1 MAIQILASVLIALGV
16 CLLWLSVKSLFASGW
31 FLKWLRGMF
40 GFLALVL
47 AVGGTV
53 FAFDLFSYSKSKE
66 GEVLATL
73 KFSENA
79 SQDFDVEFITAKDGA
94 QLYNLKGDLWQ
105 LDVRLIRTLELLGD
119 ELPSY
124 KIERLS
130 GRYLSLEEEKGLERS
145 VYGFVDSPVVDTWP
159 WLVRQDWMRVI
170 QASQG
175 SAAYMPMTD
184 GAIFQVSLT
193 HQGLK
198 AMPLNNQAKDASES
212 W

>member
-1 MAIQILASVLIALGV
+1 MAIQILASVLIALGLF
-16 CLLWLSVKSLFASGW
+16 LLWVATKSLFASGW

-53 FAFDLFSYSKSKE
+53 FALDLFSYSKSKE

-73 KFSENA
+73 KFNKNA
-79 SQDFDVEFITAKDGA
+79 SQDFDVEFITTKNGAK
-94 QLYNLKGDLWQ
+94 LYNLKGDLWQ
-105 LDVRLIRTLELLGD
+105 LDVRLIRTLELLGS

-145 VYGFVDSPVVDTWP
+145 VYGFVDSPVDTWP
-159 WLVRQDWMRVI
+159 WLVKQSWMKII

-175 SAAYMPMTD
+175 SAAYMPMTN

-198 AMPLNNQAKDASES
+198 AIPLNSQAKEASGA

>member
-16 CLLWLSVKSLFASGW
+16 CLLWVATKSLFASGW
-31 FLKWLRGMF
+31 FLKWLRGML
-40 GFLALVL
+40 GFLALVM

-53 FAFDLFSYSKSKE
+53 FALDLFSYSKSKE

-73 KFSENA
+73 KFNKNA
-79 SQDFDVEFITAKDGA
+79 AQDFDVEFITAKNGA
-94 QLYNLKGDLWQ
+94 KLYNLKGDLWQ
-105 LDVRLIRTLELLGD
+105 LDVRLIRTLALMGN

-159 WLVRQDWMRVI
+159 WLVKQGWVKII
-170 QASQG
+170 QANQG
-175 SAAYMPMTD
+175 SAAYMPMVN

-193 HQGLK
+193 DQGLK
-198 AMPLNNQAKDASES
+198 AIPLNNQAKEASEA